1 MTVRQLLALAALI
14 CFVLACLGAFG
25 VLSGLNVGAVGYLGL
40 AFLAG
45 AHLA

>member
-1 MTVRQLLALAALI
+1 MTVSQLLAIVAVV

-25 VLSGLNVGAVGYLGL
+25 VLSGLNVAAFGYLGL